1 MALSTTGR
9 KDQLSSLS
17 AFKGDS
23 IEGLGTDCF
32 MSLRRIVELNY
43 VSAAGA
49 RLRIDASVN
58 TMHFF
63 NVLVGSDRTQ
73 EAGVGC

>member
-32 MSLRRIVELNY
+32 MSLRRIVKLNY

-49 RLRIDASVN
+49 RRSGQYYPFLHVLSV
-58 TMHFF
+58 
-63 NVLVGSDRTQ
+63 SDRTQ